1 MPGMNLAE
9 MFAQNQGNG
18 FSGSYPYQPT
28 LRPMQANPVAQMPQ
42 MGGVPAATAEGI
54 GQVKRSMA
62 KVAMPR
68 GLGDVPSGV
77 GPQQMNAAL
86 AQLGQ
91 ARALVDPSATLQ
103 SKGLSREDFDSKIT
117 ELAGRDEDKYNFSE
131 MRKDPQTNSII
142 KGLIGAIAGGGLGY
156 LGGGLGGGLAGAG
169 LGGAGGAGIGY
180 LGAQNENRK
189 LHDTAKV
196 LKEYGLL
203 KPEYLRQALPL
214 LKAGSQDNSAQRL
227 SSAGESSGV
236 SFKHDDEGHA
246 TGASAFD
253 TLDGYM
259 KKAGLNSFQT
269 QFFSRMIESGMPESM
284 IAATVKTAG
293 DRFGAKVQAELQ
305 DGLEKI
311 ADLKKGLLGLGK
323 AILGQGAKKTTKKVG
338 PAMGRNLPPRKPAP
352 FGAGID
358 GAAGA
363 AKSQATRPRPIT
375 QDMQNVVDAQRAAR
389 TIPKPAAP
397 RPAAPKPAPP
407 AASAA
412 QAVPGAAAD
421 AAPGF
426 WARQNQGARRAA
438 GAIGDY
444 FGSQSLRTAR
454 RQGLG
459 AGLQSYGR
467 NLARGAGGRAATGA
481 FYGATDPGLGDS
493 NTSIYDL
500 AFGLPTGNVP
510 ENFSYGGLLAN
521 TIGGITS
528 GVLGGRAGQR
538 AQWRS
543 MAGQGLGEVADL
555 VPGVDGM
562 AQTGRNLGLV
572 MPSRMPVLRNGKIKN
587 LGTELGT
594 GPSRTAKAK
603 KYWADKDVGILDKLD
618 PLNAGAAAVGRG
630 GRALKDKVL
639 KPGLELAK
647 ANPTA
652 ATLGGLGTAGLAGAG
667 YLGNRAV
674 QSLDDMGLAAMN
686 ASSEVSAFTE
696 DAKKQMDSF
705 GEDFKAQLPDLARD
719 AASQVSSDLLGGIKS
734 FGGNVA
740 QFAESIFGE
749 GTADYLA
756 NNWPMLLAGLGIGGV
771 GGAMMGGGKG
781 ALLGG
786 IAAPL
791 ALLFAQQQGL
801 LPSMNMAQGGQG
813 QGQGQGQLNAS
824 QAAAQATNLTGT
836 AAGGTRSELEANQSV
851 PGDFDGNGV
860 PDGVQARPENE
871 LARVT
876 QMIQG
881 LQPSQAARELS
892 AQGYQPAVVQQILQA
907 FYGNQMTP

>member
-1 MPGMNLAE
+1 
-9 MFAQNQGNG
+9 
-18 FSGSYPYQPT
+18 
-28 LRPMQANPVAQMPQ
+28 MPQ

-311 ADLKKGLLGLGK
+311 ASKLEMIKGIGK

-338 PAMGRNLPPRKPAP
+338 PAMGRNLPRQ
-352 FGAGID
+352 
-358 GAAGA
+358 AAGEFGEGIL
-363 AKSQATRPRPIT
+363 KKTPRPGSGLDDYT
-375 QDMQNVVDAQRAAR
+375 QAVQRSV
-389 TIPKPAAP
+389 PKPTPKPTP
-397 RPAAPKPAPP
+397 RAAAPKPAAP

-813 QGQGQGQLNAS
+813 QGQGQGQSSVN
-824 QAAAQATNLTGT
+824 QQAAQATNLTGT

-851 PGDFDGNGV
+851 PGDFGDNGV
-860 PDGVQARPENE
+860 PDRAQATPEDE
-871 LARVT
+871 IARVT

-907 FYGNQMTP
+907 FYGNQMTPEQAAQARLYYEN